1 MASSRHISGGD
12 AAITGWGTALPEHVV
27 TNADFAARLDTTD
40 EWIRERSGI
49 RERRMGG
56 TTGTL
61 SIEAG
66 RAAMKDAGVDPSSVD
81 LLVLATSTP
90 DQQMPATA
98 SFVHDA
104 LGLSGG
110 AFDLNAACSGFVYAL
125 VTGYGMAAL
134 GAERILVIGADVMSR
149 ITDQEDRGTAVLFGD
164 GAGAVVLQRV
174 EDGGQLLGWDLGSD
188 GSAGH
193 ILYADIGGHTKMDG
207 KEVFRRAVR
216 VMVSSSVRALEAAGI
231 APAEVKLVVPHQAN
245 VRIIDAACKRLEIP
259 TERAALVLERTGNTS
274 AGSIPLALADA
285 ADAGRLDDGD
295 IVLVVGFGAGMS
307 WASAVLRWSS

>member
-1 MASSRHISGGD
+1 MANGEGGG
-12 AAITGWGTALPEHVV
+12 AAITGWGTALPDRVV
-27 TNADFAARLDTTD
+27 TNADFAARLDTSD
-40 EWIRERSGI
+40 EWIVERSGI

-56 TTGTL
+56 TTGSL
-61 SIEAG
+61 SVEAG
-66 RAAMKDAGVDPSSVD
+66 RAALEDAGVEPDAID

-98 SFVHDA
+98 SFVQHE

-110 AFDLNAACSGFVYAL
+110 AFDVNAACSGFVYAL

-134 GAERILVIGADVMSR
+134 GAQRILVVGADVMSR

-164 GAGAVVLQRV
+164 GAGAVVLEATDRP
-174 EDGGQLLGWDLGSD
+174 GQLLGWDLGSD
-188 GSAGH
+188 GSARH
-193 ILYADIGGHTKMDG
+193 ILYADHGSFTKMDG

-216 VMVSSSVRALEAAGI
+216 VMVSSSERALASAGVTAAD
-231 APAEVKLVVPHQAN
+231 VKLLVPHQAN
-245 VRIIDAACKRLEIP
+245 VRIIDAACKRLGIP
-259 TERAALVLERTGNTS
+259 HDRAALVLERTGNTS
-274 AGSIPLALADA
+274 AASIPLALADA

-307 WASAVLRWSS
+307 WASAVLRWAR